1 MNSCICHATHY
12 RDEDGLT
19 SQAGTTNR
27 LGQTPK
33 EVRAIRTQATNYRE
47 RACEMH
53 WPLTSKPAV
62 RLPLNV
68 PISNEV
74 EFQAGVS
81 TRDAVRELRIF
92 DETRKHSIHNE
103 IALLRRTLY
112 HHRTEAELNRQR
124 LKRIVNRMRSDFA
137 TRMNMQ
143 QDCWQSPWPLWLQKL
158 QVPPRA
164 RLSMPISGDIQ
175 NTLRFVKAARARGG
189 AHIIMKHHRQG
200 VSSSKPK
207 GPQKRRRTTRN
218 LRNKAKK
225 KKKNTKKKTD
235 KRSRKSNNEP
245 EGSQSAP
252 VKNTKGTW
260 TRRKRLSQKRRRS
273 ACKRKHAE
281 KRSRSRMTQEQKE
294 FDATLGI

>member
-19 SQAGTTNR
+19 SQAGTTKR

-33 EVRAIRTQATNYRE
+33 EVRATRTHATNYRE
-47 RACEMH
+47 RACEIH
-53 WPLTSKPAV
+53 RPLTSKPAV

-112 HHRTEAELNRQR
+112 HHRTEAELNRER

-200 VSSSKPK
+200 VSSSEPK
-207 GPQKRRRTTRN
+207 GVQKRRRTTRN

-225 KKKNTKKKTD
+225 KNTKKKTG

-245 EGSQSAP
+245 EASQSAP
-252 VKNTKGTW
+252 VNNTEGTW